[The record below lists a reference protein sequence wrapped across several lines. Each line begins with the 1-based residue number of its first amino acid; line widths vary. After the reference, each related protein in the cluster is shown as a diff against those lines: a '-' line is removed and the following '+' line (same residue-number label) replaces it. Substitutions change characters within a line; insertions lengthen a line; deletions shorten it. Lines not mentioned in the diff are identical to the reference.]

1 MGLLVLQ
8 GVTFPCINHAQMEE
22 RQDVARQPEAPEES
36 EHVPKLA
43 SFAFRKKIV
52 SKLEELVRV
61 IEQET
66 SPSAAV

>member
-1 MGLLVLQ
+1 
-8 GVTFPCINHAQMEE
+8 MEE
-22 RQDVARQPEAPEES
+22 SEDGVKDAPEES
-36 EHVPKLA
+36 KHVPKLA

>member
-1 MGLLVLQ
+1 M
-8 GVTFPCINHAQMEE
+8 TFPCINHAQMEE
-22 RQDVARQPEAPEES
+22 SEDGAKDAPEES
-36 EHVPKLA
+36 KHVPKLA